1 MAACII
7 RAIWSD
13 APPAPAAT
21 TISTGLFGSHAIA
34 GGVTSTMVSAAPA
47 PMQIV
52 LIILS
57 SLDCTHG
64 QRPAAALLVCWSG
77 ILPLCA
83 RGSRALSGPR
93 LFGNNSGIDNL
104 ENLDATIA
112 VDPKSNEA
120 CIADGSLNE
129 RCYWRRI
136 PALTATPRH
145 FSMSPR
151 MRSVSASDGPGSGAM
166 PCATSASVPS
176 LDSRTSFTS
185 RLSCA
190 MILGE
195 VPDGTTN
202 ETHKAAS

>member
-1 MAACII
+1 MMTRLASPEPAFMYMSASAPDAPPLSETTIGCFIRLFFCIAACII
-7 RAIWSD
+7 RAIWSE

-21 TISTGLFGSHAIA
+21 TISTGLFGSHATA

-93 LFGNNSGIDNL
+93 LFGNNAGIDNL

-120 CIADGSLNE
+120 CIADDSLNE

-151 MRSVSASDGPGSGAM
+151 MRSVSAPG
-166 PCATSASVPS
+166 
-176 LDSRTSFTS
+176 
-185 RLSCA
+185 
-190 MILGE
+190 
-195 VPDGTTN
+195 
-202 ETHKAAS
+202 